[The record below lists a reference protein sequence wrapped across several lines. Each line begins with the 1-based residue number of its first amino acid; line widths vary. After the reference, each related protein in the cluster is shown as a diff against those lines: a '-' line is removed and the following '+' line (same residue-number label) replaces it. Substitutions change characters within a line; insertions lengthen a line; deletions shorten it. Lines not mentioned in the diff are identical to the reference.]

1 MFPARIEGKVELE
14 VNKRC
19 FVCLYIYILIAFLR
33 WGFSF
38 LLGFVF
44 SLISLSERF
53 GIQGEIIA
61 RRSVALKSESWVI
74 VTIL

>member
-1 MFPARIEGKVELE
+1 MFPARIDGKVELE

-33 WGFSF
+33 WGFPF

-53 GIQGEIIA
+53 GIRGEIIA
-61 RRSVALKSESWVI
+61 RRSVALKSES
-74 VTIL
+74 